1 MNPEDVWGRADS
13 TLNGLATPIRHRS
26 KEQQKCSSQR
36 LQEILISSAE
46 WNDCADNGSSS
57 WRNLSGGIPLRPH
70 QQQQIQQHQQRISGN
85 IRQGQ
90 WSESLKDIRSG
101 CVIDGAGS
109 TYGDSGSSGCGG
121 SEPFIPPPPL
131 LDFETSN
138 LLPPLGLDVSS
149 PSDDVHFLSIP
160 ASSASAIGCEAE
172 ESQPPPPPADYSI
185 PAQYATLRRPIR
197 IGSDGSRG
205 GGVAVSGEHSH
216 HMHWLKSE
224 TDLLGEASGCHSKSD
239 GLSMRKC
246 TCGQKMR
253 LNSFHDSAMSH
264 RSSGSGIGGGGMGS
278 GMASDDGLTGIATI
292 RRPIKRKGRSASQ
305 TNSQQHQQH
314 QQQQH
319 QQQQQ
324 QQQSS
329 HAAGKLETSVLL
341 DKLLRAGALRPED
354 YLVLSRMERMI
365 MASHS
370 SSGGSGGSGGSGRG
384 NVSASAKSATSKSS
398 SSLSAGSPS
407 DSGVDMRREFDYP
420 LSASVNSSVGGI
432 VSKSSG
438 SPPESLYDVNPPRR
452 SSATGLSDHGSH
464 ATQQHLP
471 PRMHPQ
477 QQQQRGSSKEFL
489 DHPPLPTPDYYSMS
503 YPHSGRSS
511 DLHHHSV
518 HSQHPQ
524 PAAHSLISHPPYS
537 DRSGGGSGSGGGDSG
552 SISSYSGSAGLY
564 STNRCPCCGSPSHP
578 GVNLHSACCTLC
590 GGGPHSHHYHNASG
604 GGSAAASAS
613 APVKLTSSANSGG
626 SSASSVS
633 NYGGNYGVSV
643 RNYASGAPPAV
654 NSGVVELNKY
664 PPLHPAHPS
673 HSSHPPLSVAKT
685 QVISQSVHP
694 IRTELHSLP
703 TEPARLVLVVFPTFT
718 ITFSTVFK

>member
-26 KEQQKCSSQR
+26 MDQQKCSSHR

-46 WNDCADNGSSS
+46 WNDCGNGSSS

-70 QQQQIQQHQQRISGN
+70 QQQQIQQHQQRVSGN
-85 IRQGQ
+85 IRQSQ

-101 CVIDGAGS
+101 CVIDGTGS

-121 SEPFIPPPPL
+121 PEPFIPPPPL
-131 LDFETSN
+131 LDFETSS

-160 ASSASAIGCEAE
+160 VSSGSAVGCDAE

-197 IGSDGSRG
+197 ISSDASRSVGS
-205 GGVAVSGEHSH
+205 GVASEHSH

-253 LNSFHDSAMSH
+253 LSSFQDTMISH
-264 RSSGSGIGGGGMGS
+264 RSSGGS
-278 GMASDDGLTGIATI
+278 GMGTGVASDDGLTGIATI
-292 RRPIKRKGRSASQ
+292 RRPIKRKGRNSSQ
-305 TNSQQHQQH
+305 SSSVSIGSS
-314 QQQQH
+314 
-319 QQQQQ
+319 QQ

-329 HAAGKLETSVLL
+329 HPAGKLETSVLL

-365 MASHS
+365 MASHNTS
-370 SSGGSGGSGGSGRG
+370 VGSARG
-384 NVSASAKSATSKSS
+384 NAASTKSSKSS
-398 SSLSAGSPS
+398 SSLSAGSPT

-420 LSASVNSSVGGI
+420 QSTSVNSGVSGI
-432 VSKSSG
+432 VKSGG
-438 SPPESLYDVNPPRR
+438 SPPESLYDVNPLRR

-464 ATQQHLP
+464 TQQHLP
-471 PRMHPQ
+471 QRMHP
-477 QQQQRGSSKEFL
+477 QQRGSSKEFL
-489 DHPPLPTPDYYSMS
+489 DHPPPPTPDYYSMS

-518 HSQHPQ
+518 HSQHAQ
-524 PAAHSLISHPPYS
+524 PPPHSLVSHPPYS
-537 DRSGGGSGSGGGDSG
+537 SERNGSSGGVGSGGGVDNG

-604 GGSAAASAS
+604 GVSAAASAS
-613 APVKLTSSANSGG
+613 ASVKLTSAANSGG

-633 NYGGNYGVSV
+633 NYGANYGVSV
-643 RNYASGAPPAV
+643 RNYASGAPSAV
-654 NSGVVELNKY
+654 NSGVIELNKY
-664 PPLHPAHPS
+664 PLHPPHPS
-673 HSSHPPLSVAKT
+673 HSSHPPLSVTKT

-703 TEPARLVLVVFPTFT
+703 TEPVRLVVVSFDLLILLIF
-718 ITFSTVFK
+718 ITK